1 MRRRRHDSSPGGR
14 RPATCLGGG
23 MTAWLLL
30 ASAILCEVS
39 ATLSLKKALDHPVM
53 YAVVVIGYVA
63 SFFLL
68 TRALREGLGIG
79 LAYGVWAGCGV
90 ALAAIGSKVFFDEAL
105 NGVMIV
111 GLALIIGG
119 VVLVQVGASH

>member
-1 MRRRRHDSSPGGR
+1 
-14 RPATCLGGG
+14 

-39 ATLSLKKALDHPVM
+39 ATLALKRALDHPVM
-53 YAVVVIGYVA
+53 YAVVAVGYIA
-63 SFFLL
+63 SFILL
-68 TRALREGLGIG
+68 TRTLKEGLGIG

-90 ALAAIGSKVFFDEAL
+90 ALAAIGSKVFFNEPL

-111 GLALIIGG
+111 GITFIIGG
-119 VVLVQVGASH
+119 VLLVELGASH

>member
-1 MRRRRHDSSPGGR
+1 
-14 RPATCLGGG
+14 
-23 MTAWLLL
+23 MTASLLL

-39 ATLSLKKALDHPVM
+39 ATLTLKRALDHPAM
-53 YAVVVIGYVA
+53 YAVVVVGYVA

-68 TRALREGLGIG
+68 TRTLRAGLGIG

-90 ALAAIGSKVFFDEAL
+90 ALAAIGSKVFFNEPL

-111 GLALIIGG
+111 GIVLIISG
-119 VVLVQVGASH
+119 VLLVELGASR